1 MQSSRSE
8 PLPPEI
14 AEDSAAKKQ
23 KQEPEKSKEM
33 QGLCRKPTQEKQG
46 QQIQESRN
54 QAGNPVF
61 GCSVNPSAMSDRHF
75 GNPRALPLRHH
86 RDETVKIPIQIDKAN
101 DRTPVQF
108 NAAIKIVQTLAANQ
122 GDCQI
127 KKL

>member
-46 QQIQESRN
+46 QQIQESETKRETRIWMFRE
-54 QAGNPVF
+54 PE
-61 GCSVNPSAMSDRHF
+61 
-75 GNPRALPLRHH
+75 
-86 RDETVKIPIQIDKAN
+86 RDERQAF
-101 DRTPVQF
+101 R
-108 NAAIKIVQTLAANQ
+108 
-122 GDCQI
+122 
-127 KKL
+127 